1 MISHACIGVRDLNRA
16 IQFYDTVLGIIGANE
31 VIKNERVK
39 MYGTSVDG
47 PKLMVC
53 TPFNKKEA
61 SVGNGSMVMIQ
72 ADSQESVKELYDKA
86 LELGASDEGPPDDRL
101 GGIIYA
107 AYIRDLDGNKIGFLH
122 RPKS

>member
-53 TPFNKKEA
+53 MPFNKKEA